1 MKNNLHPEWQD
12 YLMRQIEQGRFV
24 EIAARED
31 RGANHWVLIA
41 QQHSS
46 ERSREQDLNA
56 VVPRGRCV
64 VSVLNPTNG
73 VIGALAVEPP
83 QSSLLDEQNT
93 LDNDIPPRE
102 MARRT
107 AIEISTRSKLDHE
120 VAMLLNTGTDITF
133 KDLVTVAGT
142 EENLKGSLNRLKRFK
157 NKGMNV
163 QTIDQVV
170 AIQPETILTRTVPA
184 SESEQVTLSYMGLE
198 YAARGE
204 LMLVLHI
211 NADHLGSQLARLSTL
226 NNQRTL
232 KLLQAAQLMDLNV
245 EAELSKEYSL
255 RTGKWICVLLGL
267 TNEADLLAK
276 MGSVGNYIV
285 ENF

>member
-1 MKNNLHPEWQD
+1 MADNLSPEWQE
-12 YLMRQIEQGRFV
+12 YLKRQIEQGRYV

-31 RGANHWVLIA
+31 RGANRWVLIA
-41 QQHSS
+41 QQHFS

-56 VVPRGRCV
+56 FIPRGRCV

-73 VIGALAVEPP
+73 LIGALAVEPP
-83 QSSLLDEQNT
+83 QDSLLDEQNT
-93 LDNDIPPRE
+93 LDDAVPPRE

-107 AIEISTRSKLDHE
+107 AIAISTRNKLDHE
-120 VAMLLNTGTDITF
+120 VAMVLNTGTDISY

-170 AIQPETILTRTVPA
+170 AIQPETILTKTVSA
-184 SESEQVTLSYMGLE
+184 GESEQVTLTYMGLE
-198 YAARGE
+198 LAARGE
-204 LMLVLHI
+204 PMLALHI
-211 NADHLGSQLARLSTL
+211 NTDHLSLQLARLSTL

-245 EAELSKEYSL
+245 EAEVSKEYSL
-255 RTGKWICVLLGL
+255 RTGKWVCVILGL
-267 TNEADLLAK
+267 TNETELLAK
-276 MGSVGNYIV
+276 MGPVGTYIV